1 MIEFFKYYDRALFL
15 KINSSHSQF
24 MDVIMWVVSHDFFIY
39 PFIIL
44 FLFWHFKKAS
54 PRRALTM
61 VLGIGFCVATADL
74 STNIVKH
81 KVQRYR
87 PSHNLEIMAQVHTV
101 NDYHGGQFGF
111 FSSHAANS
119 FAVVTLL
126 FLAAKTFMSNKYRYA
141 FYLLPS
147 FIIYSRIYLGVH
159 YPSDVMVGAVW
170 GILIGWLI
178 FNLLTRFFLKEQ
190 KS

>member
-1 MIEFFKYYDRALFL
+1 
-15 KINSSHSQF
+15 
-24 MDVIMWVVSHDFFIY
+24 MDGIMWVVSHDLFIY

-44 FLFWHFKKAS
+44 FLIWLLKKAS
-54 PRRALTM
+54 SKRAITM

-126 FLAAKTFMSNKYRYA
+126 FLAAKGLIANKFRYV
-141 FYLLPS
+141 FYVLPTL
-147 FIIYSRIYLGVH
+147 IIYSRIYLGVH
-159 YPSDVMVGAVW
+159 YPTDVMVGAVW

-178 FNLLTRFFLKEQ
+178 FSLLTRFFLKEQ

>member
-1 MIEFFKYYDRALFL
+1 
-15 KINSSHSQF
+15 
-24 MDVIMWVVSHDFFIY
+24 MDAIMWVISHDLFIY
-39 PFIIL
+39 PFIFL
-44 FLFWHFKKAS
+44 FLFWQFKSSS
-54 PRRALTM
+54 PKRALVM

-87 PSHNLEIMAQVHTV
+87 PSHNLELMQQVHTV

-119 FAVVTLL
+119 FAVITLF
-126 FLAAKTFMSNKYRYA
+126 FLAAKGQISKRARYL

-147 FIIYSRIYLGVH
+147 TIIYSRIYLGVH
-159 YPSDVMVGAVW
+159 YPSDVLVGAVW
-170 GILIGWLI
+170 GILIGWLV
-178 FNLLTRFFLKEQ
+178 FTLLTRFFFKEQ
-190 KS
+190 KR

>member
-1 MIEFFKYYDRALFL
+1 
-15 KINSSHSQF
+15 
-24 MDVIMWVVSHDFFIY
+24 
-39 PFIIL
+39 
-44 FLFWHFKKAS
+44 
-54 PRRALTM
+54 M

-74 STNIVKH
+74 STNIIKH

-126 FLAAKTFMSNKYRYA
+126 FLAAKGLIANKFRYTFYV
-141 FYLLPS
+141 LPTL
-147 FIIYSRIYLGVH
+147 IIYSRIYLGVH
-159 YPSDVMVGAVW
+159 YPTDVMVGAVW

-178 FNLLTRFFLKEQ
+178 FSLLTRFFLKNKRVEIFFLHM
-190 KS
+190 SLLFNSGLFECAITRNRSLVGRTGY

>member
-1 MIEFFKYYDRALFL
+1 
-15 KINSSHSQF
+15 

>member
-1 MIEFFKYYDRALFL
+1 
-15 KINSSHSQF
+15 
-24 MDVIMWVVSHDFFIY
+24 MDAIMWVVSHDLFIY
-39 PFIIL
+39 PFIFL
-44 FLFWHFKKAS
+44 FLFWQFKTSS
-54 PRRALTM
+54 PKRAIVM

-87 PSHNLEIMAQVHTV
+87 PSHNLELMQQVHTV

-119 FAVVTLL
+119 FAVVTLF
-126 FLAAKTFMSNKYRYA
+126 FLAAKAQISKRSRYL
-141 FYLLPS
+141 FYLLPLT
-147 FIIYSRIYLGVH
+147 IIYSRIYLGVH

-170 GILIGWLI
+170 GILIGWLV
-178 FNLLTRFFLKEQ
+178 FTLLTRFFFKEQ
-190 KS
+190 KP